1 MQNECGCLS
10 VDSQRA
16 THKTSK
22 ERFQKKKKKGWLQ
35 DLIYTV
41 LASPK
46 LGRHQVE
53 IFPIKCGSNIVEVS
67 GVDGLDGMI
76 LAMKN
81 VQ

>member
-1 MQNECGCLS
+1 MFVCGFSTSDTQNFKGKIS
-10 VDSQRA
+10 
-16 THKTSK
+16 
-22 ERFQKKKKKGWLQ
+22 KKKKKGWLQ